1 MSILDIG
8 FFGDGGW
15 SHNGLR
21 LLLDDPKVNINFIC
35 ARYENPDEIL
45 KKIAK
50 DYNIKFVTNKNIN
63 SREFYDFANS
73 FKSQLFVSMSFNQIF
88 QDNMIDIPPLGI
100 INCHAGKLPFY
111 RGRNVLNWALIND
124 EKEFGITVHYIDR
137 SIDTGDII
145 LQTSHPISDEDDY
158 SSLLDRSFVY
168 CADNLYRAI
177 KLIHKGEVK
186 RIPQS
191 EIDKKGSYCKR
202 RKVGDEWV
210 DWHQSSRKIFNFIRG
225 ISTPGPNAQSMIN
238 NKIIRIVK
246 ADLLKV
252 SVPIGEL
259 DPPGTIIDSGDS
271 FFVVKTIDGSIRVT
285 KWIFPDNLVIGETLH
300 CQ

>member
-8 FFGDGGW
+8 FFGDGVW

-21 LLLDDPKVNINFIC
+21 LLLDDPSVNINFIC

-45 KKIAK
+45 KNIAK
-50 DYNIKFVTNKNIN
+50 DYDIKFVTQKNIN
-63 SREFYDFANS
+63 SSEFYDFANS
-73 FKSQLFVSMSFNQIF
+73 FNSQLFVSMSFNQIF
-88 QDNMIDIPPLGI
+88 QDNMINIPPLGI

-145 LQTSHPISDEDDY
+145 IQTSHSITDEDDY
-158 SSLLDRSFVY
+158 SSLLARSYVN
-168 CADNLYRAI
+168 CANNLYKAI
-177 KLIHKGEVK
+177 KLIQKGKVR

-202 RKVGDEWV
+202 RKVGDEWI
-210 DWHQSSRKIFNFIRG
+210 DWQQGSRKIFNFIRG
-225 ISTPGPNAQSMIN
+225 ISKPGPNAHSMIN

-246 ADLLKV
+246 ADLLV
-252 SVPIGEL
+252 APISMDDCHQPGE
-259 DPPGTIIDSGDS
+259 IIDSGTS
-271 FFVVKTIDGSIRVT
+271 FFVVKTIDGALKIT
-285 KWIFPDNLVIGETLH
+285 EWIYPDRLALGERLQ